1 MGSSKPTLRLF
12 KANLEPDIS
21 YGSKGFYVII
31 LALNLDQAKAFIQKE
46 FNAEYQGIIDVEE
59 DNVTFTEIK
68 GPFYTGK
75 VLTSLH
81 Y

>member
-59 DNVTFTEIK
+59 DYVTFTEIE
-68 GPFYTGK
+68 GPFYAGK

>member
-1 MGSSKPTLRLF
+1 MNSPKPTLRLF
-12 KANLEPDIS
+12 KAKLESDIS
-21 YGSKGFYVII
+21 YGSKGFYVMV
-31 LALNLDQAKAFIQKE
+31 LALDMRQARVFIQKE

>member
-1 MGSSKPTLRLF
+1 MGSSKHTLRLF